1 MNKVHT
7 DATNKVYLSQ
17 WRLFEGWCLKRGI
30 DPLQATSVCICD
42 FFLYL
47 FNDRKLQVK
56 TIEGYKSAITFIL
69 KRSSGYDLSECDIA
83 ADMLRSFKLER
94 PHTVRTEVR
103 WDVSVVLSY
112 LQSPRFTEAAM
123 SVKSLTLK
131 TVFLLSLA
139 LGKRRSELHALQRAS
154 VCFNTGPVSV
164 TLQPHSK
171 FLSKTHISSKGVG
184 ALRAVTVPALPEAT
198 GNALPT
204 LCPVLML
211 KRYIEVTDGFRSPGQ
226 RCLFISFVKSLD
238 KDFSSQ
244 TISSYLKQTIVAAYR
259 SVEAAPDSE
268 LLSKYNIKAHQ
279 VRHVAHSLGQLGSLS
294 LPDIIRTGGWTSP
307 STFINHYLQDLSS
320 DVVSGLSRVGSFV
333 AIESIFAP
341 NRTISF

>member
-56 TIEGYKSAITFIL
+56 TIEGYKSAVTFIL

-112 LQSPRFTEAAM
+112 LVAAVHRG
-123 SVKSLTLK
+123 SDVSEVADAQNGVSL
-131 TVFLLSLA
+131 V
-139 LGKRRSELHALQRAS
+139 AS
-154 VCFNTGPVSV
+154 F
-164 TLQPHSK
+164 
-171 FLSKTHISSKGVG
+171 
-184 ALRAVTVPALPEAT
+184 REAT
-198 GNALPT
+198 IGASRL
-204 LCPVLML
+204 
-211 KRYIEVTDGFRSPGQ
+211 
-226 RCLFISFVKSLD
+226 
-238 KDFSSQ
+238 
-244 TISSYLKQTIVAAYR
+244 AAR
-259 SVEAAPDSE
+259 FCVFQHWP
-268 LLSKYNIKAHQ
+268 
-279 VRHVAHSLGQLGSLS
+279 
-294 LPDIIRTGGWTSP
+294 
-307 STFINHYLQDLSS
+307 
-320 DVVSGLSRVGSFV
+320 RVGDT
-333 AIESIFAP
+333 AA
-341 NRTISF
+341 TQ